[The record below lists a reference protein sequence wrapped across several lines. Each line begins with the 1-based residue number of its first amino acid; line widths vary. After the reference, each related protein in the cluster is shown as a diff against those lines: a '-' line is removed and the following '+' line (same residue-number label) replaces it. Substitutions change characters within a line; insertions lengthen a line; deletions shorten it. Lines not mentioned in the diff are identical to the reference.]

1 MRITLSLLVGAITS
15 LANAQTVLK
24 AGDIFPSIIIRNI
37 INAPIKQLDVQTQ
50 NNKFLILNFW
60 GTWCSPCLPEMDTLS
75 KLQQHNNSKIQV
87 IGISDEAVSRLENYL
102 KRKPSYVWL
111 ASDTTMNLYRQF
123 AFNYVGQSAII
134 NTQNRIVT
142 LVRTDSINQSFI
154 DRLIQNQSIPS
165 SAETGNKQ
173 ETDTNLFG
181 VDSTLAFQVSWS
193 TYRAGVPS
201 MLKTYLKSNFEG
213 RRRTY
218 TNLCLTSIIRDAY
231 NISPQQMIYE
241 IPEKEVC
248 NWDDKNTLYCFDI
261 VVRPEQKDSMR
272 LILQHTLNQ
281 LFPVKARLEKR
292 VIPVYILKR
301 LTGASDWATS
311 KNKENTFSFSG
322 RGFEGKAISITPFAD
337 YVANELELP
346 LIDKTGLTGKYD
358 INTTNVLRTR
368 EDMLTALKKLGLTVE
383 QDSREMDV
391 VVIYK

>member
-1 MRITLSLLVGAITS
+1 MRITLFLLILAITFM
-15 LANAQTVLK
+15 ANAQPVLK

-37 INAPIKQLDVQTQ
+37 INAPIKQLDVQSQ

-193 TYRAGVPS
+193 TYRAGIPS
-201 MLKTYLKSNFEG
+201 MSKTYLKSSFEG

-292 VIPVYILKR
+292 VIPVYILQR
-301 LTGASDWATS
+301 LTGTSDWATS
-311 KNKENTFSFSG
+311 KNKESTFSFSG
-322 RGFEGKAISITPFAD
+322 RGFEGKAITITPFAD

-346 LIDKTGLTGKYD
+346 LVDKTGLTGKYD
-358 INTTNVLRTR
+358 ITTTNVLRTR

-383 QDSREMDV
+383 QDRREMDV

>member
-1 MRITLSLLVGAITS
+1 M
-15 LANAQTVLK
+15 ANAQPVLK

-37 INAPIKQLDVQTQ
+37 INAPVKQLDVQAQ
-50 NNKFLILNFW
+50 NTKLLILNFW
-60 GTWCSPCLPEMDTLS
+60 GTWCGPCLPEMDTLS
-75 KLQQHNNSKIQV
+75 KLQRHNNSKIQV
-87 IGISDEAVSRLENYL
+87 IGISDEPVSRLENYL

-134 NTQNRIVT
+134 NMQNRIVT
-142 LVRTDSINQSFI
+142 LVRTDSINQSFV
-154 DRLIQNQSIPS
+154 DRLIKNQSIPS

-173 ETDTNLFG
+173 NTDVNLFG

-193 TYRAGVPS
+193 AYRAGVSS
-201 MLKTYLKSNFEG
+201 MSKTYLKSSFEG

-231 NISPQQMIYE
+231 NVSPQQMIYE

-248 NWDDKNTLYCFDI
+248 NWDNKNTLYCFDI
-261 VVRPEQKDSMR
+261 IVRPEQKDSMR
-272 LILQHTLNQ
+272 LILQHTLNA
-281 LFPVKARLEKR
+281 LLPVKSRLEKR

-301 LTGASDWATS
+301 LTGASDWPIS
-311 KNKENTFSFSG
+311 KNEESTFSFSG
-322 RGFEGKAISITPFAD
+322 RGFEGKAITITPFAD

-346 LIDKTGLTGKYD
+346 LVDNTGLKGKYD
-358 INTTNVLRTR
+358 ITTTNVLRTR

-383 QDSREMDV
+383 QDNREMDV